1 MNESTWDTASIIT
14 TSSADE
20 CHTPTPSTM
29 SDPVNIK
36 DDGSSILTI
45 QSVEHHPKAGKQFM
59 IRERQ
64 EPHRIIALL
73 FGELVLID
81 EQSTAQ
87 GWLWKCVKKSGWYGF
102 RNVVSGSYLGYKGQS
117 KTLQACMPHH
127 KNNEYF
133 MTERHEDGGYVLLT
147 IHGEELW
154 QVAISKDGKS
164 LVEKK
169 AEEGAGT
176 AWDFVEISQA
186 HDR

>member
-14 TSSADE
+14 TSSADD

-29 SDPVNIK
+29 SEPIHIK

-59 IRERQ
+59 IREKQ
-64 EPHRIIALL
+64 KPHRIITLS
-73 FGELVLID
+73 FGDLVLMD
-81 EQSTAQ
+81 EQSAAQ
-87 GWLWKCVKKSGWYGF
+87 GWLWQCVKKSGWYGF
-102 RNVVSGSYLGYKGQS
+102 RNVVSGSYLGYHGQN
-117 KTLQACMPHH
+117 KKIQACMPHH
-127 KNNEYF
+127 KSHEYF

-154 QVAISKDGKS
+154 QVDISKDGKS

-169 AEEGAGT
+169 AEEGGGV
-176 AWDFVEISQA
+176 AWDFVEISL
-186 HDR
+186 